1 MSTHHVYTFP
11 QQRLFVFLLLPML
24 CSFSLLLGVFAVP
37 ASSTPHAI
45 GAFAAQGQWIE
56 WTGNAAPTFAS
67 CEATL
72 HIPCYTPQLF
82 RQAYDLTSLNSRG
95 LTGKGQT
102 IVIIDSFGSPTAWSD
117 LQQFDAAYGLP
128 DPPSFQQLAPI
139 GSVPF
144 DPTNA
149 DQRSWAAET
158 SLDVQWS
165 HAMAPD
171 ASIVVLTSPV
181 SETQGV
187 QGMPEFLKLEQYALD
202 HHLGKIISQSWG
214 TTENTL
220 FTPDGEQVF
229 NGFERLY
236 QRAAFSGVSVF
247 ASAGDAG
254 TGNPDVNGTIFPFPT
269 VNYPA
274 ASPWVTAVG
283 GTSLFTD
290 ANGNYQHEMVWNDG
304 VGSATGGGVSQQ
316 FHEPFYQA
324 LLPGSDQHLLNG
336 HRGLPDIAMNADP
349 RTPVPVF
356 LGFQGSRNGFHLF
369 GGTSEGAPVW
379 AGLTAVANQYVGH
392 AVGFLNPALYV
403 LGFDQHAAARV
414 YHDITV
420 GNNSQS
426 PIPGFSAT
434 PGWDATTGW
443 GTPIVQPLFQ
453 ALKFGFASGVHLRP
467 SDQMAGE

>member
-1 MSTHHVYTFP
+1 MKGCIMPANQVRTPPH
-11 QQRLFVFLLLPML
+11 QQIFSFLLLPIL
-24 CSFSLLLGVFAVP
+24 CGLSLLLSFSAVP
-37 ASSTPHAI
+37 ARTLPHQI
-45 GAFAAQGQWIE
+45 GAFSAQGH
-56 WTGNAAPTFAS
+56 WTDWAGNAAPTFDS
-67 CEATL
+67 CEAQI

-82 RQAYDLTSLNSRG
+82 RQAYDLTSLINKG
-95 LTGKGQT
+95 FTGKGQT
-102 IVIIDSFGSPTAWSD
+102 IVIIDSFGSPTALSD

-149 DQRSWAAET
+149 DQRGWAEET

-171 ASIVVLTSPV
+171 ANIVVLTSPV

-187 QGMPEFLKLEQYALD
+187 QGMPEFLQLEQFALD

-220 FTPDGEQVF
+220 FTPDGQKVL
-229 NGFERLY
+229 NGFESFY
-236 QRAAFSGVSVF
+236 QRAALSGMSVF

-254 TGNPDVNGTIFPFPT
+254 TGNPDVNGNIFPFPT
-269 VNYPA
+269 VGFPA
-274 ASPWVTAVG
+274 SSPWLTAVG

-290 ANGNYQHEMVWNDG
+290 SNGNYQNETVWNDG
-304 VGSATGGGVSQQ
+304 VGSATGGGISQT
-316 FHEPFYQA
+316 FHKPFYQA
-324 LLPGSDQHLLNG
+324 FLPKNDQQLLND
-336 HRGLPDIAMNADP
+336 HRGLPDISMNADP

-356 LGFQGSRNGFHLF
+356 LGFLGNRNGFHLF

-379 AGLTAVANQYVGH
+379 AGLTAVANQFVGH
-392 AVGFLNPALYV
+392 PVGFLNPVIYA
-403 LGFDQHAAARV
+403 LGFNKHVASTV
-414 YHDITV
+414 FHDITV
-420 GNNSQS
+420 GNNAQA

-434 PGWDATTGW
+434 PGWDAATGW
-443 GTPIVQPLFQ
+443 GTPIIQPLFQ
-453 ALKFGFASGVHLRP
+453 ALKFGFI
-467 SDQMAGE
+467 

>member
-1 MSTHHVYTFP
+1 MSTHHVRTFSR
-11 QQRLFVFLLLPML
+11 QRHFVFLLLPML
-24 CSFSLLLGVFAVP
+24 CGFSLLLSLFAVP
-37 ASSTPHAI
+37 ARNAPHAI
-45 GAFAAQGQWIE
+45 GAFSAQGQWIE

-67 CEATL
+67 CEARL
-72 HIPCYTPQLF
+72 QIPCYTPQLF

-95 LTGKGQT
+95 FTGKGQT
-102 IVIIDSFGSPTAWSD
+102 IVIIDSFGSPTALSD
-117 LQQFDAAYGLP
+117 LQQFDAGYGLP

-158 SLDVQWS
+158 SLDIQWS

-220 FTPDGEQVF
+220 FTPDGQKVF
-229 NGFERLY
+229 DGFERFY
-236 QRAAFSGVSVF
+236 RRAAFSGVSVF

-254 TGNPDVNGTIFPFPT
+254 TGNPDVNGNIFPFPT

-283 GTSLFTD
+283 GTSLFAD

-324 LLPGSDQHLLNG
+324 LLPESDQHLLNG

-356 LGFQGSRNGFHLF
+356 LGFLGSRSGFRLF

-392 AVGFLNPALYV
+392 AVGFLNPALYI
-403 LGFDQHAAARV
+403 LGFNQHVAARV
-414 YHDITV
+414 FHDITV
-420 GNNSQS
+420 GDNSQP

-453 ALKFGFASGVHLRP
+453 ALKFGFI
-467 SDQMAGE
+467 